1 MPRSLM
7 SRIRSRLALIAG
19 GLRRC
24 EMEDRLADE
33 TSFHVEMATERNVR
47 AGMNA
52 AAARQAALAEF
63 GGRERW
69 KDEARDE
76 FRSRA
81 IDELGQDLRYA
92 IRGLGHSRAFSLAVA
107 GTLAAGVVALTLAFG
122 VVDAAVW
129 RQPPFDGAANLS
141 LLYTQRT
148 APDGTVRSE
157 RWSYPRIQLLRKSAR
172 SFSLVANFSPT
183 TLNIVDGGDPESVPG
198 EIVSSQY
205 FPMLRVAMLRGRAFA
220 PGDDDAPG
228 RRPLAILGY
237 DLWQRRFSGDPA
249 VLGRAVTVNGLP
261 LTVIGVAP
269 RGFRGVTDKSE
280 LWIPTTMAP
289 SLTYAEYLTTNQNF
303 ISVIARLAPGTDLA
317 AANAELA
324 TLGPRINAE
333 LPQNDQVPGELVT
346 ASSISLN
353 AARIDGQTRA
363 SLFVLLGAVALLHM
377 LACANAINLLL
388 GRAAA
393 RRREASLRAALGGT
407 TSRLIR
413 HYGTEAFVSAGA
425 GCALGVIVAVRIA
438 PLVTVPANVRFW
450 RNFYGSIGAFDAP
463 GGGVRIVLFGTAIA
477 MVTAIAAA
485 CVPALGLVKLDSLG
499 GLNSGAR
506 GASAGGGSLRRPSA
520 RGAVVAL
527 ETALAV
533 LLVVMAGLMVESFA
547 RMRQADIGLRA
558 DHLLT
563 FWVRPSEVLVPPSAA
578 PQFVSKVVGAVSAVP
593 GVVAVSVD
601 GGMPLSGSA
610 SSTLIVMGRPVPPN
624 LDDAPPIDRHYVA
637 PDHFKAL
644 GIPVLKGRAF
654 TDGDDAAHP
663 RVAIISE
670 TAARRFWPGE
680 NPLGARVWFGGGSSF
695 DRPDSSAEIVGIVGD
710 VADEPLDGRA
720 NRASFYTPY
729 RQFTYATRAVFVRT
743 SVEPSAIVPAVRK
756 AVASVVPGLPL
767 YDVQTMEERAG
778 GSWARH
784 RFDATL
790 FALFATAA
798 LLLAAV
804 GTYAVV
810 AYAVSRR
817 MREMG
822 IRMAL
827 GARPESV
834 VRLVVREGLTFPAV
848 GLAIGVAGAL
858 AITRLLQSE
867 LYGVGATD
875 LRVFG
880 VTAVLLVVV
889 SAVAC
894 VVPAFRATRADPL
907 EALRAE

>member
-1 MPRSLM
+1 M
-7 SRIRSRLALIAG
+7 ALFPLLRT
-19 GLRRC
+19 LRR
-24 EMEDRLADE
+24 EKR
-33 TSFHVEMATERNVR
+33 F
-47 AGMNA
+47 
-52 AAARQAALAEF
+52 
-63 GGRERW
+63 W
-69 KDEARDE
+69 
-76 FRSRA
+76 
-81 IDELGQDLRYA
+81 
-92 IRGLGHSRAFSLAVA
+92 LAVA

-129 RQPPFDGAANLS
+129 RQPPFENAARIS
-141 LLYTQRT
+141 VLYTQRT
-148 APDGTVRSE
+148 APDGTVRLE

-172 SFSLVANFSPT
+172 RFSLVANFSPT
-183 TLNIVDGGDPESVPG
+183 TVNIVDGGDPESVPG

-205 FPMLRVAMLRGRAFA
+205 FPLLRVTMLRGRAFA

-228 RRPLAILGY
+228 RQPVAIIGY
-237 DLWQRRFSGDPA
+237 DLWQRRFGADPA
-249 VLGRAVTVNGLP
+249 VVGRAVTVNGLP

-269 RGFRGVTDKSE
+269 RGFRGVTDKAE
-280 LWIPTTMAP
+280 IWISTTMAP
-289 SLTYAEYLTTNQNF
+289 SLTYAAYLTTNQNF
-303 ISVIARLAPGTDLA
+303 ISVVARLAPGTDLA

-324 TLGPRINAE
+324 TLGPRINAQ
-333 LPQNDQVPGELVT
+333 LPPDDRVPGEVLT
-346 ASSISLN
+346 SSAITLN
-353 AARIDGQTRA
+353 DARIDGPTRT

-393 RRREASLRAALGGT
+393 RRHEASLRAALGST
-407 TSRLIR
+407 TARLVR
-413 HYGTEAFVSAGA
+413 HYGTEAFVAAGA
-425 GCALGVIVAVRIA
+425 GCAFGVAVAMWVA
-438 PLVTVPANVRFW
+438 PLVAVPANVRYW

-463 GGGVRIVLFGTAIA
+463 GGGVRIALFGAAMAVITAL
-477 MVTAIAAA
+477 VAA
-485 CVPALGLVKLDSLG
+485 CVPALGLVKLEPID
-499 GLNSGAR
+499 GLKAGAR
-506 GASAGGGSLRRPSA
+506 GASAAGGSLRRPSA

-547 RMRQADIGLRA
+547 RMRQTDIGIRT

-563 FWVRPSEVLVPPSAA
+563 FWVRPSEVLVPTSAA
-578 PQFVSKVVGAVSAVP
+578 PQFVWKVVGALSQIP

-610 SSTLIVMGRPVPPN
+610 SSTLIVMGRPLPPN

-644 GIPVLKGRAF
+644 GVPVVQGRTF
-654 TDGDDAAHP
+654 TDADDAQHP

-680 NPLGARVWFGGGSSF
+680 NPIGARVWFGGGSNF

-743 SVEPSAIVPAVRK
+743 SVEPSAIVPAARK

-767 YDVQTMEERAG
+767 YDVQTMEQRAG

-784 RFDATL
+784 RFDAML
-790 FALFATAA
+790 FAVFGAAA
-798 LLLAAV
+798 LLLATM

-817 MREMG
+817 TREMG
-822 IRMAL
+822 VRMAL

-848 GLAIGVAGAL
+848 GLAVGVAGAF
-858 AITRLLQSE
+858 AMTRLLQSE
-867 LYGVGATD
+867 LYGIGATD
-875 LRVFG
+875 FRVFG
-880 VTAVLLVVV
+880 ATAALLVAV
-889 SAVAC
+889 SALAC
-894 VVPAFRATRADPL
+894 VVPALRATRADPL

>member
-1 MPRSLM
+1 
-7 SRIRSRLALIAG
+7 
-19 GLRRC
+19 
-24 EMEDRLADE
+24 MEDRLESE
-33 TSFHVEMATERNVR
+33 TQFHVEMATERNVR
-47 AGMNA
+47 AGMSA

-76 FRSRA
+76 YRSRVL
-81 IDELGQDLRYA
+81 DEFGQDMRRAL
-92 IRGLGHSRAFSLAVA
+92 RGLVHARAFSLAIA
-107 GTLAAGVVALTLAFG
+107 GTLAAGVAALTLAFG
-122 VVDAAVW
+122 VVDASVW
-129 RQPPFDGAANLS
+129 RQPPFSEAARLAV
-141 LLYTQRT
+141 LVTQRDE
-148 APDGTVRSE
+148 PEGTTHAE

-172 SFSLVANFSPT
+172 SFSLVANFSPAT
-183 TLNIVDGGDPESVPG
+183 VNIVDGGDPESVLG
-198 EIVSSQY
+198 EVVSSQY
-205 FPMLRVAMLRGRAFA
+205 FPLLRVAMLRGRAFA
-220 PGDDDAPG
+220 PGDDDAP
-228 RRPLAILGY
+228 RRQPVVIIGF
-237 DLWQRRFSGDPA
+237 DLWQRRFGGDPS
-249 VLGRAVTVNGLP
+249 VVGRALTVNGLP

-269 RGFRGVTDKSE
+269 RGFRGVTDKADI
-280 LWIPTTMAP
+280 WIPTTMAP

-303 ISVIARLAPGTDLA
+303 ISVVARLAPGVDPA
-317 AANAELA
+317 SANAELA
-324 TLGPRINAE
+324 TLGRRINAE
-333 LPQNDQVPGELVT
+333 LPPNDPVPGERITSTSV
-346 ASSISLN
+346 SLN
-353 AARIDGQTRA
+353 ATRIDSRA
-363 SLFVLLGAVALLHM
+363 RRSLFVLLGAVALLHM

-407 TSRLIR
+407 TSRLVR
-413 HYGTEAFVSAGA
+413 HYGTEAFVAAAAG
-425 GCALGVIVAVRIA
+425 GVVGVIVAVWIG
-438 PLVTVPANVRFW
+438 PLLSLPANVRYW
-450 RNFYGSIGAFDAP
+450 RNFYGSVGAFDAMD
-463 GGGVRIVLFGTAIA
+463 GGVRLALFGAAIA
-477 MVTAIAAA
+477 LVTAFAAA
-485 CVPALGLVKLDSLG
+485 CAPAFGLIRIDSMAG
-499 GLNSGAR
+499 VNSGAR
-506 GASAGGGSLRRPSA
+506 GAAAGGGSLRRPSA
-520 RGAVVAL
+520 RGAIVAL

-533 LLVVMAGLMVESFA
+533 LLVVGAGLMVESFA
-547 RMRQADIGLRA
+547 RMRQADIGIRT
-558 DHLLT
+558 DHVLT

-578 PQFVSKVVGAVSAVP
+578 PRFVSQVVGAVSAIP

-610 SSTLIVMGRPVPPN
+610 SSTLIVMGRPVPAR

-637 PDHFKAL
+637 PGHFKAL
-644 GIPVLKGRAF
+644 GIPLVQGRAF
-654 TDGDDAAHP
+654 TDDDDADHP

-680 NPLGARVWFGGGSSF
+680 NPIGARVWFGGGSSF
-695 DRPDSSAEIVGIVGD
+695 DRPDSSAEVVGVVGD

-743 SVEPSAIVPAVRK
+743 SVDPSAIIPAVRK

-784 RFDATL
+784 RFDAVL
-790 FALFATAA
+790 FAVFGAAA
-798 LLLAAV
+798 LLLATV

-817 MREMG
+817 TREMG

-834 VRLVVREGLTFPAV
+834 VSLVVREGLTFPAV

-858 AITRLLQSE
+858 ALTQLLQSE
-867 LYGVGATD
+867 LYGIGATD

-880 VTAVLLVVV
+880 ATAALLACV
-889 SAVAC
+889 SAIAC
-894 VVPAFRATRADPL
+894 VVPAVRATRADPL